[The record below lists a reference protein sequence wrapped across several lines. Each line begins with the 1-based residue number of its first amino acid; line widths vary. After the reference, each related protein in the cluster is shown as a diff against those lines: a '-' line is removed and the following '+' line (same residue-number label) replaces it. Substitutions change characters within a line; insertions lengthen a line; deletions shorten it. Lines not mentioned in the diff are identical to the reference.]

1 MPARIIAKSDVAS
14 LKGDKQ
20 DLAHVFVTLC
30 DNAGNNVYSAENE
43 VTCEVNGPVRILGME
58 DSNPRNI
65 EDYKDNKQKAW
76 HGKMLIY
83 VQSLDKSG
91 KAVITLSSPG
101 LQGTT
106 IEIDVVK

>member
-1 MPARIIAKSDVAS
+1 DVAS

-30 DNAGNNVYSAENE
+30 DDTGNTVYSAENE
-43 VTCEVNGPVRILGME
+43 ITCEINGPVRILGME

-101 LQGTT
+101 LQGATV
-106 IEIDVVK
+106 EIDVVE